1 MQARFFLRAGRLGR
15 GLALAALVAAGAPR
29 AQAAAPT
36 PPPAT
41 RPVAPLPGPA
51 TAPVL
56 RRPVARLRAL
66 RANPDLTYHEATA
79 EPETE
84 GLLARLLRWL
94 LRLLNG
100 LQSTRGGRVTWN
112 VLLYGLALGVLVFAV
127 FKLRQLDVARLFGR
141 AARAGGLGYT
151 VGGEDI
157 HALDFAAA
165 LAEAEAAG
173 QLRLAVRLGYLQL
186 LKQLTDQHL
195 IDWQP
200 DKTNQAYL
208 RELAAARPDLRPA
221 FAELTR
227 QFEYVWYGEW
237 ALGPASYSPLRA
249 QQQQLGRALGAPAAA
264 PIS

>member
-1 MQARFFLRAGRLGR
+1 MQARLFLRGARRGR
-15 GLALAALVAAGAPR
+15 GLVLAALLMAGTPR

-36 PPPAT
+36 PAEAT

-51 TAPVL
+51 TAPAL

-66 RANPDLTYHEATA
+66 RTNPDLTYHEARA
-79 EPETE
+79 EPAQA
-84 GLLARLLRWL
+84 GLLQRLLHWLARLL
-94 LRLLNG
+94 G
-100 LQSTRGGRVTWN
+100 GIQSTRSGRVTWN
-112 VLLYGLALGVLVFAV
+112 VVVYGLALGMLVFAV
-127 FKLRQLDVARLFGR
+127 LKLLQLDVARLFGR

-157 HALDFAAA
+157 HALDFGAA
-165 LAEAEAAG
+165 LAQAEAAG

-237 ALGPASYSPLRA
+237 ALGAASYPPLRA
-249 QQQQLGRALGAPAAA
+249 QQQLLGRAL
-264 PIS
+264 